1 MQTTVDE
8 GQERGETSR
17 GVESSLFENETI
29 EEPCEGME
37 FESEGTAKAFYD
49 KYARRIG
56 FLTRVLSSRKSERDR
71 SIISRGIGCRGRSD
85 NHIQGQKRDK
95 RQEACSAMILLK
107 REKPGKWVVRKFVRD
122 HNHSLVISQ
131 QKSRPSLDDK
141 DKKIQEL
148 MAELR
153 VKKRLSAA
161 YREQLNTFIK
171 DVEEHNE
178 RLSVKVQVAVDNL
191 KELETK
197 RKELLQIKKAEHVE

>member
-1 MQTTVDE
+1 MVFAWFLNPLVGSICVDAS
-8 GQERGETSR
+8 QNIFDSDLYYFLLLIRNTLSTS
-17 GVESSLFENETI
+17 VVFIYLFIFVCVLFLINKFFYELFYV
-29 EEPCEGME
+29 
-37 FESEGTAKAFYD
+37 FEY
-49 KYARRIG
+49 
-56 FLTRVLSSRKSERDR
+56 
-71 SIISRGIGCRGRSD
+71 IIF
-85 NHIQGQKRDK
+85 Q
-95 RQEACSAMILLK
+95 
-107 REKPGKWVVRKFVRD
+107 
-122 HNHSLVISQ
+122 
-131 QKSRPSLDDK
+131 DDK

>member
-131 QKSRPSLDDK
+131 QKSRPSLVSSLHD
-141 DKKIQEL
+141 IV
-148 MAELR
+148 R
-153 VKKRLSAA
+153 VMIL
-161 YREQLNTFIK
+161 F
-171 DVEEHNE
+171 
-178 RLSVKVQVAVDNL
+178 
-191 KELETK
+191 
-197 RKELLQIKKAEHVE
+197 ELLGLLVGGPCGNPMVH